1 MQSLADSVLYIF
13 IGVIVNDFQ
22 KGYKTI
28 FYQSVN
34 QSINHILDVV
44 SLTYNNLMYILI
56 LKTPL
61 SITTIF
67 RCWLCLPSFSESDHS
82 KESLQTTAVWCYCQG
97 GCTIQCRSY
106 LPTVYPAPPPHPP
119 LNPTHTLSWSSC

>member
-13 IGVIVNDFQ
+13 IGVNDFQ

-67 RCWLCLPSFSESDHS
+67 
-82 KESLQTTAVWCYCQG
+82 
-97 GCTIQCRSY
+97 
-106 LPTVYPAPPPHPP
+106 
-119 LNPTHTLSWSSC
+119 